1 MAFDAHAAL
10 AHSLL
15 PPLVEAS
22 RVIMQTRE
30 SGLVV
35 DHKTDDSPVTEADRR
50 AEAILSAVLQSILDG
65 VPVVAEESV
74 AGGVTPKIGET
85 FVLLDPLDGTR
96 DYAAGRSDFT
106 VNIGLIELGR
116 PVFGLIYA
124 PARSELF
131 VTVANC
137 RAVEAVLDWH
147 NPPAALADLTL
158 SPLRAAAGK
167 PGHLRAVVS
176 RRESG
181 PEFDDRLARLGISAH
196 TSASSALKFGLVA
209 RGDADIYPR
218 FGPTSEWDTA
228 AGQAIVEAA
237 GGTVTGLDGEPLVYG
252 KASAKFL
259 NSAFVARGRIAGD
272 IG

>member
-1 MAFDAHAAL
+1 MPFDAHAAL
-10 AHSLL
+10 AHALL
-15 PPLVEAS
+15 TPLVDAS

-30 SGLVV
+30 NGLVI
-35 DHKTDDSPVTEADRR
+35 DRKTDDSPVTEADRR
-50 AEAILSAVLQSILDG
+50 AEAILSAALQSILDG

-74 AGGVTPKIGET
+74 AAGLTPKIQDT

-106 VNIGLIELGR
+106 VNIGLIAHGR

-131 VTVANC
+131 VTVAHG
-137 RAVEAVLDWH
+137 RAVEAVLDWR
-147 NPPAALADLTL
+147 NPPATLSELTL
-158 SPLRAAAGK
+158 TPLTAAAGK
-167 PGHLRAVVS
+167 PGHLHAIVS
-176 RRESG
+176 RRECG
-181 PEFDDRLARLGISAH
+181 PEFDDRFASLGIS
-196 TSASSALKFGLVA
+196 TRTPASSAVKFGLVA

-218 FGPTSEWDTA
+218 FGPTCEWDTA

-252 KASAKFL
+252 KASANFL
-259 NSAFVARGRIAGD
+259 NGAFVARGRTTNGN
-272 IG
+272 G